1 MTDDRPR
8 SGPQL
13 SSVNPKLNS
22 NRHNPPPNPAQM
34 PAKDIDFMDV
44 DSDSDISL
52 PAEETSR
59 SKGKGKGKAVAKSKK
74 TKGKGKANEVS

>member
-1 MTDDRPR
+1 MTER
-8 SGPQL
+8 SASIGTKL
-13 SSVNPKLNS
+13 FSASPKLNS
-22 NRHNPPPNPAQM
+22 NRHIRLSKPAQM

-52 PAEETSR
+52 PAEGTSR
-59 SKGKGKGKAVAKSKK
+59 SKGKGKGKAVAKAKK